1 MSSAARPVT
10 AGGCVSS
17 RNSEDVSWKVFPLV
31 FLSPRART
39 LLGCDIALLIGR
51 LMLGVVLFAH
61 GWQKLVIKG
70 IGGTYA
76 WFQAMGIPLAI
87 VATSF
92 VTVVEFVGGA
102 LLLLGALTRVVVAL
116 HILVMIGAAAFVH
129 ISHGL
134 FAQDGGWELVGVIA
148 ACELV
153 LAATGAGRF
162 SIDHLVHRGR
172 QARAMPPT
180 TAAPSPARALPE
192 HVHESVTLPGQVTAT
207 FGDRQRLGGGPG
219 GPGGPVHHPVH
230 QPGDRDPTLFA
241 KPLSA
246 PPPPPKPR

>member
-1 MSSAARPVT
+1 MT
-10 AGGCVSS
+10 ADGWVSS
-17 RNSEDVSWKVFPLV
+17 RNSENVCWKVFPLV
-31 FLSPRART
+31 FLSPRVRT

-153 LAATGAGRF
+153 LAGTGAGRF

-180 TAAPSPARALPE
+180 TAAPSPAWALSE
-192 HVHESVTLPGQVTAT
+192 RVHEPVTLPSQPTAP
-207 FGDRQRLGGGPG
+207 FGDGQGSRGGPG
-219 GPGGPVHHPVH
+219 GPVH
-230 QPGDRDPTLFA
+230 QPGDRDQTLFD
-241 KPLSA
+241 KPISA
-246 PPPPPKPR
+246 PPPSPKPR

>member
-1 MSSAARPVT
+1 
-10 AGGCVSS
+10 
-17 RNSEDVSWKVFPLV
+17 
-31 FLSPRART
+31 
-39 LLGCDIALLIGR
+39 
-51 LMLGVVLFAH
+51 
-61 GWQKLVIKG
+61 
-70 IGGTYA
+70 
-76 WFQAMGIPLAI
+76 MGIPLAI
-87 VATSF
+87 VSTSF

-162 SIDHLVHRGR
+162 SVDHLVHRGR

-180 TAAPSPARALPE
+180 TAPPSPARALPKG
-192 HVHESVTLPGQVTAT
+192 VQESVALPGQATAP
-207 FGDRQRLGGGPG
+207 FGDRQRLRGGPG
-219 GPGGPVHHPVH
+219 GQAH
-230 QPGDRDPTLFA
+230 QPSDRDQTLFA
-241 KPLSA
+241 KPISA
-246 PPPPPKPR
+246 PAPSPKPR

>member
-1 MSSAARPVT
+1 M
-10 AGGCVSS
+10 
-17 RNSEDVSWKVFPLV
+17 KQLV
-31 FLSPRART
+31 
-39 LLGCDIALLIGR
+39 GR

-129 ISHGL
+129 VSHGL

-162 SIDHLVHRGR
+162 SIDYLVHRGR

-180 TAAPSPARALPE
+180 TAAPAPAPAPALPE
-192 HVHESVTLPGQVTAT
+192 RVHESDTLPGQAT
-207 FGDRQRLGGGPG
+207 TPFADRQRLRGGPN
-219 GPGGPVHHPVH
+219 GPVHPAAH
-230 QPGDRDPTLFA
+230 QPGDRDQPLFA
-241 KPLSA
+241 KPTSA
-246 PPPPPKPR
+246 PPPSPKPR

>member
-1 MSSAARPVT
+1 MSS
-10 AGGCVSS
+10 G
-17 RNSEDVSWKVFPLV
+17 KVFPLV
-31 FLSPRART
+31 FLSPRVRT
-39 LLGCDIALLIGR
+39 LLGCDVALLVGR
-51 LMLGVVLFAH
+51 LLLGVVLFAH

-153 LAATGAGRF
+153 LAGTGAGRF

-172 QARAMPPT
+172 QPRAMPPA
-180 TAAPSPARALPE
+180 TAAPSPSWALPE
-192 HVHESVTLPGQVTAT
+192 RVHEPVTLPSHPTAP
-207 FGDRQRLGGGPG
+207 FGDGQWLRGGPG
-219 GPGGPVHHPVH
+219 GPMR
-230 QPGDRDPTLFA
+230 QPGDRDQTPFA
-241 KPLSA
+241 KPIST
-246 PPPPPKPR
+246 PRPSPKPR

>member
-1 MSSAARPVT
+1 VT
-10 AGGCVSS
+10 ADGWVSS
-17 RNSEDVSWKVFPLV
+17 RNSANVCWKVFPLV
-31 FLSPRART
+31 FLSPRVRT
-39 LLGCDIALLIGR
+39 LLGCDIALLVGR

-61 GWQKLVIKG
+61 GWQKLVING

-116 HILVMIGAAAFVH
+116 HIVVMIGAAAFVH

-153 LAATGAGRF
+153 LAGTGAGRF

-172 QARAMPPT
+172 QAQAMPPA
-180 TAAPSPARALPE
+180 TAAPSPAWALPE
-192 HVHESVTLPGQVTAT
+192 RVHEPVTLPSQPTAP
-207 FGDRQRLGGGPG
+207 FGDGQWLRGGRGGPL
-219 GPGGPVHHPVH
+219 H
-230 QPGDRDPTLFA
+230 QPGDRDQTPFD
-241 KPLSA
+241 KPISA
-246 PPPPPKPR
+246 PPPSPKPR

>member
-1 MSSAARPVT
+1 MAGNGHGPMGAYRRATPKMSP
-10 AGGCVSS
+10 G
-17 RNSEDVSWKVFPLV
+17 KVFPIV
-31 FLSPRART
+31 FLSPRVRT
-39 LLGCDIALLIGR
+39 LLGCDIALLVGR

-129 ISHGL
+129 VSHGL

-172 QARAMPPT
+172 QARAIPPT
-180 TAAPSPARALPE
+180 TAASSPA
-192 HVHESVTLPGQVTAT
+192 
-207 FGDRQRLGGGPG
+207 PG
-219 GPGGPVHHPVH
+219 GCASRPGPRMH
-230 QPGDRDPTLFA
+230 
-241 KPLSA
+241 LSC
-246 PPPPPKPR
+246 PSRGRCK

>member
-1 MSSAARPVT
+1 MRSMSSAARPVT

-31 FLSPRART
+31 FLSPRVRT

-148 ACELV
+148 ACELI

-172 QARAMPPT
+172 QARAMPPV
-180 TAAPSPARALPE
+180 AAPPSPARPLPDPG
-192 HVHESVTLPGQVTAT
+192 HESATFPGQATAP
-207 FGDRQRLGGGPG
+207 FGDQQRLRGA
-219 GPGGPVHHPVH
+219 GGPVH
-230 QPGDRDPTLFA
+230 QPADRDQPLFA
-241 KPLSA
+241 KPISA
-246 PPPPPKPR
+246 PAPSPKPR

>member
-1 MSSAARPVT
+1 MT
-10 AGGCVSS
+10 ADGWVSS
-17 RNSEDVSWKVFPLV
+17 RNSENVCWKVFPLV
-31 FLSPRART
+31 FLSPRVRT

-153 LAATGAGRF
+153 LAGTGAGRF

-172 QARAMPPT
+172 QAQAMPPA
-180 TAAPSPARALPE
+180 TAAPSPAWALPE
-192 HVHESVTLPGQVTAT
+192 RVHDSVTLPGQATAP
-207 FGDRQRLGGGPG
+207 FGDRQWLGGGPG
-219 GPGGPVHHPVH
+219 GPVHQPVR
-230 QPGDRDPTLFA
+230 QPGDRDQTLFD
-241 KPLSA
+241 KPIAA
-246 PPPPPKPR
+246 PRPSPKPR

>member
-1 MSSAARPVT
+1 
-10 AGGCVSS
+10 
-17 RNSEDVSWKVFPLV
+17 VFPLV
-31 FLSPRART
+31 FLSPRVRT
-39 LLGCDIALLIGR
+39 LLGCDIALLVGR
-51 LMLGVVLFAH
+51 LLLGVVLFAH

-129 ISHGL
+129 ISNGL

-153 LAATGAGRF
+153 LAGTGAGRF

-172 QARAMPPT
+172 QARAMPT
-180 TAAPSPARALPE
+180 TAAPSPAGALTE
-192 HVHESVTLPGQVTAT
+192 RMHEPVSLPSQATAPFSDGQW
-207 FGDRQRLGGGPG
+207 FRGDPG
-219 GPGGPVHHPVH
+219 GPMHQPVR
-230 QPGDRDPTLFA
+230 QPGDRDQTLFD
-241 KPLSA
+241 KPISA
-246 PPPPPKPR
+246 RRPSPKPR

>member
-92 VTVVEFVGGA
+92 VTVVEFV
-102 LLLLGALTRVVVAL
+102 
-116 HILVMIGAAAFVH
+116 
-129 ISHGL
+129 
-134 FAQDGGWELVGVIA
+134 GGWELVGVIA

>member
-1 MSSAARPVT
+1 MAGNGHGPMGAYRRATPKMSP
-10 AGGCVSS
+10 G
-17 RNSEDVSWKVFPLV
+17 KVFPIV
-31 FLSPRART
+31 FLSPRVRT
-39 LLGCDIALLIGR
+39 LLGCDIALLVGR

-129 ISHGL
+129 VSHGL

-148 ACELV
+148 ACELI

-172 QARAMPPT
+172 QARAMPPV
-180 TAAPSPARALPE
+180 AAPPSPARPLPDPG
-192 HVHESVTLPGQVTAT
+192 HESAT
-207 FGDRQRLGGGPG
+207 FPGKATAPFGDQQRLRGA
-219 GPGGPVHHPVH
+219 GGPVHQPVH
-230 QPGDRDPTLFA
+230 QPADRDQPLFA

>member
-1 MSSAARPVT
+1 
-10 AGGCVSS
+10 
-17 RNSEDVSWKVFPLV
+17 
-31 FLSPRART
+31 
-39 LLGCDIALLIGR
+39 
-51 LMLGVVLFAH
+51 MLGVVLFAH

-92 VTVVEFVGGA
+92 VTTVEFVGGA
-102 LLLLGALTRVVVAL
+102 LLLVGAFTRVVVAL
-116 HILVMIGAAAFVH
+116 HILVMIGAAGFVH

-172 QARAMPPT
+172 QARAMPPA
-180 TAAPSPARALPE
+180 TAAPSPAWALPE
-192 HVHESVTLPGQVTAT
+192 RVHEPVTLQPGHGRLRRRAT
-207 FGDRQRLGGGPG
+207 GFVAAQARPAHQ
-219 GPGGPVHHPVH
+219 PVR
-230 QPGDRDPTLFA
+230 QPGDRDQTLFD
-241 KPLSA
+241 KPISA
-246 PPPPPKPR
+246 P

>member
-1 MSSAARPVT
+1 VL
-10 AGGCVSS
+10 
-17 RNSEDVSWKVFPLV
+17 PLV
-31 FLSPRART
+31 FLARRIRT
-39 LLGCDIALLIGR
+39 LPGCDIALLIGR

-61 GWQKLVIKG
+61 GWQKLVING

-116 HILVMIGAAAFVH
+116 HLLVMIGAAGFVH

-148 ACELV
+148 ACELI

-172 QARAMPPT
+172 QASGMPPA
-180 TAAPSPARALPE
+180 TAAPSPAGAQPE
-192 HVHESVTLPGQVTAT
+192 HLHEAVTLPGQVTAP
-207 FGDRQRLGGGPG
+207 FGDPQRLRGG
-219 GPGGPVHHPVH
+219 PVH
-230 QPGDRDPTLFA
+230 QPGDRAHPLFA
-241 KPLSA
+241 SPVST
-246 PPPPPKPR
+246 PPPRRSPAGGGDRRRDQS

>member
-1 MSSAARPVT
+1 MSP
-10 AGGCVSS
+10 G
-17 RNSEDVSWKVFPLV
+17 KVFPLV
-31 FLSPRART
+31 FLSPRVRT
-39 LLGCDIALLIGR
+39 LLGCDIALLVGR

-180 TAAPSPARALPE
+180 TAAPSPAWALPE
-192 HVHESVTLPGQVTAT
+192 RVHDSVTLPGQATAP

-219 GPGGPVHHPVH
+219 GRVHQPVH
-230 QPGDRDPTLFA
+230 QPGDRDQTLFA
-241 KPLSA
+241 KPISA
-246 PPPPPKPR
+246 PPPSPKPR

>member
-1 MSSAARPVT
+1 MT
-10 AGGCVSS
+10 ADGWVSS
-17 RNSEDVSWKVFPLV
+17 RNSENVCWKVFPLV
-31 FLSPRART
+31 FLSPRVRT

-76 WFQAMGIPLAI
+76 WFQAMGVPLAI

-153 LAATGAGRF
+153 LAATGAGP
-162 SIDHLVHRGR
+162 LQHRPP
-172 QARAMPPT
+172 RAPRAAGAGNAAHHR
-180 TAAPSPARALPE
+180 TAVP
-192 HVHESVTLPGQVTAT
+192 
-207 FGDRQRLGGGPG
+207 GPG
-219 GPGGPVHHPVH
+219 ADRTRARVRHVPASNRGSLRRPATISWRPRRKKNQKVH
-230 QPGDRDPTLFA
+230 QPGDRDQTLFA
-241 KPLSA
+241 KPISA
-246 PPPPPKPR
+246 PPPSPKPR

>member
-1 MSSAARPVT
+1 
-10 AGGCVSS
+10 
-17 RNSEDVSWKVFPLV
+17 
-31 FLSPRART
+31 
-39 LLGCDIALLIGR
+39 
-51 LMLGVVLFAH
+51 
-61 GWQKLVIKG
+61 VIKG

-116 HILVMIGAAAFVH
+116 HILVMIGAAGCVH

-134 FAQDGGWELVGVIA
+134 FAQDGGWELVGVVA
-148 ACELV
+148 ECELV

-180 TAAPSPARALPE
+180 TAPPYRLLPE
-192 HVHESVTLPGQVTAT
+192 HVHESDTLPSPATAP
-207 FGDRQRLGGGPG
+207 FGDRQRLRG
-219 GPGGPVHHPVH
+219 GPGGPVHQAVH
-230 QPGDRDPTLFA
+230 QPGDLHQTLFA
-241 KPLSA
+241 KPISA
-246 PPPPPKPR
+246 PPPSPKPR

>member
-1 MSSAARPVT
+1 
-10 AGGCVSS
+10 
-17 RNSEDVSWKVFPLV
+17 
-31 FLSPRART
+31 
-39 LLGCDIALLIGR
+39 
-51 LMLGVVLFAH
+51 MLGVVLFAH

-92 VTVVEFVGGA
+92 VTTVEFVGGA
-102 LLLLGALTRVVVAL
+102 LLILGALTRVVVAL
-116 HILVMIGAAAFVH
+116 HILVMIGAAALVH

-172 QARAMPPT
+172 QARAMPPI
-180 TAAPSPARALPE
+180 TAAPSPAWPLPE
-192 HVHESVTLPGQVTAT
+192 LHESVTAPGPATAP
-207 FGDRQRLGGGPG
+207 FGDRQRLRG
-219 GPGGPVHHPVH
+219 GPGGPVHQPVR
-230 QPGDRDPTLFA
+230 QPGDRDQTLFA
-241 KPLSA
+241 KPISA
-246 PPPPPKPR
+246 PPPSPKPR

>member
-1 MSSAARPVT
+1 
-10 AGGCVSS
+10 
-17 RNSEDVSWKVFPLV
+17 
-31 FLSPRART
+31 
-39 LLGCDIALLIGR
+39 
-51 LMLGVVLFAH
+51 MLGVVLFAH
-61 GWQKLVIKG
+61 GWQKFVIKG

-116 HILVMIGAAAFVH
+116 HMLVMIGAAGFVH

-172 QARAMPPT
+172 QARAMPPPPHRRPRPGRYRNAGT
-180 TAAPSPARALPE
+180 SPPRSPARPPLPSATNNGF
-192 HVHESVTLPGQVTAT
+192 VAQAGRCTSPCMTAT
-207 FGDRQRLGGGPG
+207 NRCSPSPSRLQ
-219 GPGGPVHHPVH
+219 HPRRS
-230 QPGDRDPTLFA
+230 QGSGR
-241 KPLSA
+241 
-246 PPPPPKPR
+246 

>member
-1 MSSAARPVT
+1 MSS
-10 AGGCVSS
+10 G
-17 RNSEDVSWKVFPLV
+17 KVFPLV
-31 FLSPRART
+31 FLSPRVRT
-39 LLGCDIALLIGR
+39 LLGCDVALLVGR
-51 LMLGVVLFAH
+51 LLLGVVLFAH

-153 LAATGAGRF
+153 LAGTGAGRF
-162 SIDHLVHRGR
+162 SIDHLVHRGGR
-172 QARAMPPT
+172 REQCRPPPQHRPRPGRYRNACT
-180 TAAPSPARALPE
+180 SPSRSPAIPRLPSATGNGF
-192 HVHESVTLPGQVTAT
+192 VAAQAGQ
-207 FGDRQRLGGGPG
+207 
-219 GPGGPVHHPVH
+219 
-230 QPGDRDPTLFA
+230 
-241 KPLSA
+241 
-246 PPPPPKPR
+246 

>member
-1 MSSAARPVT
+1 
-10 AGGCVSS
+10 
-17 RNSEDVSWKVFPLV
+17 
-31 FLSPRART
+31 
-39 LLGCDIALLIGR
+39 
-51 LMLGVVLFAH
+51 MLGVVLFAH

-87 VATSF
+87 VSTSF

-102 LLLLGALTRVVVAL
+102 LLLLGALTRVV
-116 HILVMIGAAAFVH
+116 MIGAATFVH

-180 TAAPSPARALPE
+180 TAPPSPARALPE
-192 HVHESVTLPGQVTAT
+192 HVHESVALPGRATAP
-207 FGDRQRLGGGPG
+207 FGDRQRLRGGPG
-219 GPGGPVHHPVH
+219 GPAHQPVH
-230 QPGDRDPTLFA
+230 QPGDRDQTLFA
-241 KPLSA
+241 KPISA
-246 PPPPPKPR
+246 PPPSPKPR

>member
-1 MSSAARPVT
+1 LHPT
-10 AGGCVSS
+10 GGCVSS
-17 RNSEDVSWKVFPLV
+17 RNSDDVSWKVFPLV
-31 FLSPRART
+31 FLSPRVRT

-180 TAAPSPARALPE
+180 TAAPSPAWALPE
-192 HVHESVTLPGQVTAT
+192 RVHDSVTLPGQATAP

-219 GPGGPVHHPVH
+219 GRVHQPVH
-230 QPGDRDPTLFA
+230 QPGDRDQTLFA
-241 KPLSA
+241 KPTSA
-246 PPPPPKPR
+246 PPPSPKPR

>member
-1 MSSAARPVT
+1 M
-10 AGGCVSS
+10 
-17 RNSEDVSWKVFPLV
+17 
-31 FLSPRART
+31 FLYPRLQT
-39 LLGCDIALLIGR
+39 LPGCDIALLVGR
-51 LMLGVVLFAH
+51 LILGVVLFAH

-76 WFQAMGIPLAI
+76 WFQTMGIPLAI
-87 VATSF
+87 VSTSF

-116 HILVMIGAAAFVH
+116 HLLVMIGAASFVH

-162 SIDHLVHRGR
+162 SVDHLVHRAR

-180 TAAPSPARALPE
+180 TAPLSPARTLSEP
-192 HVHESVTLPGQVTAT
+192 VHESVTLPDQAT
-207 FGDRQRLGGGPG
+207 DLFGDRQPLRGDPG
-219 GPGGPVHHPVH
+219 GPAH
-230 QPGDRDPTLFA
+230 QPGDRDQTLFA
-241 KPLSA
+241 KPTSA
-246 PPPPPKPR
+246 PPPSPKPK